1 MVSVSTINNT
11 NLSFI
16 PSTINI
22 FRPRSKI
29 NAPEYDTLERSIEED
44 HLVMFGQLR
53 SAFNTSGFS
62 VKGPSDM
69 FVDAT
74 KAVTMS
80 GVRGGV

>member
-1 MVSVSTINNT
+1 
-11 NLSFI
+11 
-16 PSTINI
+16 
-22 FRPRSKI
+22 
-29 NAPEYDTLERSIEED
+29 
-44 HLVMFGQLR
+44 MFGQSR

-69 FVDAT
+69 FVYAT

>member
-1 MVSVSTINNT
+1 
-11 NLSFI
+11 
-16 PSTINI
+16 
-22 FRPRSKI
+22 
-29 NAPEYDTLERSIEED
+29 
-44 HLVMFGQLR
+44 MFGQLR